1 MVAIKR
7 YCAALRAGTDLRD
20 GITDRRAAALGPTPV
35 STRGLVAA

>member
-1 MVAIKR
+1 MGSIKR

-20 GITDRRAAALGPTPV
+20 GITDRRAAGLGPTPV